1 MHEFRLGGAVT
12 LNKWRNNRRRKS
24 NWRPIAFFGVLAIL
38 GIILGHDSI
47 LDFVKDFYPASKAAN
62 YQSEGATFQ
71 TIGQIS
77 GQVIQVKDGD
87 SFTLRL
93 DRDNSANTIKFNG
106 KSEIEVRLS
115 SIDAPEY
122 FQPYGDVCRQ
132 ELSNIIGSQTIS
144 LDPVDQ
150 DKYDRIIAVVYIA
163 NLNVN
168 REMVRRGCAWAYR
181 RYLKDFSM
189 LALEREAK
197 EQKVRIWSQD
207 PSKIKPPWQERR
219 EH

>member
-1 MHEFRLGGAVT
+1 MT
-12 LNKWRNNRRRKS
+12 LNRWRNNRRRKS
-24 NWRPIAFFGVLAIL
+24 VWRPIVIFGVLAIL
-38 GIILGHDSI
+38 GFILHHFSNM
-47 LDFVKDFYPASKAAN
+47 DFVKDISPFSKAATS
-62 YQSEGATFQ
+62 QSEEAKLQ

-77 GQVIQVKDGD
+77 GRVVQVKDGD
-87 SFTLRL
+87 SFTMRL
-93 DRDNSANTIKFNG
+93 DRDNSANAIKFNG
-106 KSEIEVRLS
+106 QSEIEVRLS

-122 FQPYGDVCRQ
+122 FQTYGQECRQ
-132 ELSNIIGSQTIS
+132 ELTNIIGSQTIS

-150 DKYDRIIAVVYIA
+150 DKYGRTIAVVYIA
-163 NLNVN
+163 NINVN

-197 EQKVRIWSQD
+197 QQKVRIWSQD
-207 PSKIKPPWQERR
+207 ASKIKPPWQERR